1 MKKSGNPILLVIAR
15 FSSENRGNPEKKVKN
30 FQKKIKFRV
39 DTFFNKVYIHIHRR
53 TTQQRRSFLT
63 KQGRK
68 EAIEQVRFY

>member
-1 MKKSGNPILLVIAR
+1 M
-15 FSSENRGNPEKKVKN
+15 KN
-30 FQKKIKFRV
+30 FQKKANLSV

-53 TTQQRRSFLT
+53 TTQQRHSFLT

>member
-1 MKKSGNPILLVIAR
+1 M
-15 FSSENRGNPEKKVKN
+15 KN

-39 DTFFNKVYIHIHRR
+39 DTFFNKVYIHYHRR
-53 TTQQRRSFLT
+53 TTQERRNKVSEMSNGFLT

>member
-1 MKKSGNPILLVIAR
+1 MSLRDFRQKIVAIQKKK
-15 FSSENRGNPEKKVKN
+15 FKKKVKK
-30 FQKKIKFRV
+30 FSKKIKFRV